1 MVKIK
6 IKNKIYYLRYN
17 VQKITIINGQILKYL
32 KTIISDPTIKTYKM
46 IRCISFAQNF
56 LLVISIILPISLILY
71 DHVEYNSK
79 IAEIAQKYHKLQLHK
94 NDLIEELLKVQ
105 ERRIDRAK
113 ELQALD
119 GEKWERD
126 KLEWKQWKHENL
138 GVKKEEENLEKVHEN
153 PLPSSTHA

>member
-1 MVKIK
+1 
-6 IKNKIYYLRYN
+6 
-17 VQKITIINGQILKYL
+17 
-32 KTIISDPTIKTYKM
+32 M

-71 DHVEYNSK
+71 DHIEYDAK

-138 GVKKEEENLEKVHEN
+138 GVKKEEKNSEKGHEN
-153 PLPSSTHA
+153 PLPPSTNEIPERPDYTSSKYKNLPTLGCLMPDFFKAGVMAS